1 MLLIMIDYDYIVDN
15 GDDIDNLFVMIVMML
30 VHCGYPFLLS

>member
-1 MLLIMIDYDYIVDN
+1 MLLIMIDYDYVDN

-30 VHCGYPFLLS
+30 VHCSYPFLLS